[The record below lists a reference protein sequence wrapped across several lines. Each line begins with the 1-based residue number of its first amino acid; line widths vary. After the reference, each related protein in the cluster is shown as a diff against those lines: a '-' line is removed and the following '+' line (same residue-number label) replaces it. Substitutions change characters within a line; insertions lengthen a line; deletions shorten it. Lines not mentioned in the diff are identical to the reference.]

1 MTNDTAVSR
10 RAALLIGT
18 AGTAAVT
25 LAACAPTTT
34 GGTAAG
40 SAGGSTGAAMP
51 SAGSTAATGSD
62 GTVVAK
68 LSDIPVG
75 GSIETALNGKAI
87 FVSQPTK
94 GKVVAFSAVCT
105 HQGCI
110 VKLVDTS
117 FDCPCHG
124 SKFDTA
130 TGAVLAGPA
139 PKPLIGITVSVSG
152 DSVTAS

>member
-10 RAALLIGT
+10 RTALLIGT

-34 GGTAAG
+34 GGTAGG
-40 SAGGSTGAAMP
+40 SAGGSTGAATT
-51 SAGSTAATGSD
+51 GSTAAAGGG

-87 FVSQPTK
+87 FVSQPTA

-110 VKLVDTS
+110 VKLADSS

-124 SKFDTA
+124 SRFDKD

-139 PKPLIGITVSVSG
+139 PKPLLGITVTVSG

>member
-1 MTNDTAVSR
+1 MAIRNR
-10 RAALLIGT
+10 NT

-34 GGTAAG
+34 GGTAGG
-40 SAGGSTGAAMP
+40 SAGGSTGAATT
-51 SAGSTAATGSD
+51 GSTAAAGGG

-87 FVSQPTK
+87 FVSQPTA

-110 VKLVDTS
+110 VKLADSS

-124 SKFDTA
+124 SRFDKD

-139 PKPLIGITVSVSG
+139 PKPLLGITVTVSG

>member
-1 MTNDTAVSR
+1 MTNATAVSR
-10 RAALLIGT
+10 RTALLIGT

-40 SAGGSTGAAMP
+40 SAGGSTGAA
-51 SAGSTAATGSD
+51 GSG

-87 FVSQPTK
+87 FVSQPTA

-110 VKLVDTS
+110 VKLADTS

-124 SKFDTA
+124 SKFDKD

-139 PKPLIGITVSVSG
+139 PKPLIGIAVTVSG

>member
-10 RAALLIGT
+10 RTALLIGT

-40 SAGGSTGAAMP
+40 SGGSSTGAATP
-51 SAGSTAATGSD
+51 VPGGTAAGSG

-75 GSIETALNGKAI
+75 GSIETTLNGKAI
-87 FVSQPTK
+87 FVSQPAA
-94 GKVVAFSAVCT
+94 GQVVAFSAVCT
-105 HQGCI
+105 HQGCM
-110 VKLVDTS
+110 VKPVGKE

-124 SKFDTA
+124 SKFDA
-130 TGAVLAGPA
+130 MTGEVLGGPA
-139 PKPLIGITVSVSG
+139 PSPLVAVPVSVTG

>member
-10 RAALLIGT
+10 RTALLIGT

-34 GGTAAG
+34 GGTAGG
-40 SAGGSTGAAMP
+40 SAGGSTGAATT
-51 SAGSTAATGSD
+51 GSTAAAGGG

-87 FVSQPTK
+87 FVSQPTA
-94 GKVVAFSAVCT
+94 GTVVAFSAVCT

-110 VKLVDTS
+110 VKLADSS

-124 SKFDTA
+124 SRFDKD

-139 PKPLIGITVSVSG
+139 PKPLLGITVTVSG

>member
-10 RAALLIGT
+10 RTALLIGT
-18 AGTAAVT
+18 AGTAVVT
-25 LAACAPTTT
+25 LAACTPTTT
-34 GGTAAG
+34 GGTAGG
-40 SAGGSTGAAMP
+40 SAGGSTGAATT
-51 SAGSTAATGSD
+51 GSTAAAGGGG

-87 FVSQPTK
+87 FVSQPTA

-110 VKLVDTS
+110 VKLADSS

-124 SKFDTA
+124 SRFDKD

-139 PKPLIGITVSVSG
+139 PKPLLGITVTVSG

>member
-10 RAALLIGT
+10 RTALLIGT

-34 GGTAAG
+34 GGTAGG
-40 SAGGSTGAAMP
+40 SAGGSTGAATT
-51 SAGSTAATGSD
+51 GSTAAAGGG

-87 FVSQPTK
+87 FVSQPTQ
-94 GKVVAFSAVCT
+94 GTVVAFSAVCT

-124 SKFDTA
+124 SKFDTK

-139 PKPLIGITVSVSG
+139 PKPLIGITVTVTG

>member
-10 RAALLIGT
+10 RTALLIGT

-34 GGTAAG
+34 GGTGAG
-40 SAGGSTGAAMP
+40 SAGGSTGAATS
-51 SAGSTAATGSD
+51 SAG

-87 FVSQPTK
+87 FVSQPTA

>member
-10 RAALLIGT
+10 RTALLIGT

-34 GGTAAG
+34 GGAAAG
-40 SAGGSTGAAMP
+40 SAE
-51 SAGSTAATGSD
+51 GSTAAATPSTGGTAASG

-87 FVSQPTK
+87 FVSQPTA
-94 GKVVAFSAVCT
+94 GTVVAFSAVCT

-124 SKFDTA
+124 SKFDPK

-139 PKPLIGITVSVSG
+139 PKPLIGITVTVSG

>member
-1 MTNDTAVSR
+1 MTNATAVSR
-10 RAALLIGT
+10 RTALLIGT

-34 GGTAAG
+34 GGTTGASTPGAGGTAAAG
-40 SAGGSTGAAMP
+40 SG
-51 SAGSTAATGSD
+51 

-87 FVSQPTK
+87 FVSQPTA

-110 VKLVDTS
+110 VKLADTS

-124 SKFDTA
+124 SKFDKD

-139 PKPLIGITVSVSG
+139 PKPLIGIAVTVTG

>member
-10 RAALLIGT
+10 RTALLIGT

-40 SAGGSTGAAMP
+40 SGGSSTGAATP
-51 SAGSTAATGSD
+51 VPGGTAAGSG

-75 GSIETALNGKAI
+75 GSIETTLNGKAI
-87 FVSQPTK
+87 FVSQPAA
-94 GKVVAFSAVCT
+94 GQVVAFSAVCT

-110 VKLVDTS
+110 VKLADTS

-139 PKPLIGITVSVSG
+139 PKPLIGITVTVSG
-152 DSVTAS
+152 DSVTAN

>member
-1 MTNDTAVSR
+1 MTNDTAVSLR
-10 RAALLIGT
+10 TALLIGT

-40 SAGGSTGAAMP
+40 SG
-51 SAGSTAATGSD
+51 GSTAAATPSAGGTAAAGSG

-94 GKVVAFSAVCT
+94 GNVVAFSAVCT

-124 SKFDTA
+124 SKFDTK

-139 PKPLIGITVSVSG
+139 PKPLIGITVTVSG

>member
-1 MTNDTAVSR
+1 MTNDTTVSR
-10 RAALLIGT
+10 RTALLIGT

-40 SAGGSTGAAMP
+40 SAGGSTGATTP
-51 SAGSTAATGSD
+51 SAGSTAAGSG

-87 FVSQPTK
+87 FVSQPTA

-139 PKPLIGITVSVSG
+139 PKPLIGITVTVSG

>member
-1 MTNDTAVSR
+1 MNATAVSR
-10 RAALLIGT
+10 RTALLIGT

-34 GGTAAG
+34 DGTAAG
-40 SAGGSTGAAMP
+40 SAGGSTGAA
-51 SAGSTAATGSD
+51 GSG

-87 FVSQPTK
+87 FVSQPTA

-110 VKLVDTS
+110 VKLADTS

-124 SKFDTA
+124 SKFDKD

-139 PKPLIGITVSVSG
+139 PKPLIGIAVTVSG

>member
-1 MTNDTAVSR
+1 MTNATAVSR
-10 RAALLIGT
+10 RTALLIGT

-34 GGTAAG
+34 GGTTGASTPGAGGTAAAG
-40 SAGGSTGAAMP
+40 SG
-51 SAGSTAATGSD
+51 

-87 FVSQPTK
+87 FVSQPTA

-110 VKLVDTS
+110 VKLADTS

-124 SKFDTA
+124 SKFDKD

-139 PKPLIGITVSVSG
+139 PKPLIGIAVTVSG

>member
-1 MTNDTAVSR
+1 MNATAVSR
-10 RAALLIGT
+10 RTALLIGT

-34 GGTAAG
+34 GGTTGASTPGAGGTAAAG
-40 SAGGSTGAAMP
+40 SG
-51 SAGSTAATGSD
+51 

-87 FVSQPTK
+87 FVSQPTA

-110 VKLVDTS
+110 VKLADTS

-124 SKFDTA
+124 SKFDKD

-139 PKPLIGITVSVSG
+139 PKPLIGIAVTVSG

>member
-10 RAALLIGT
+10 RTALLIGT

-34 GGTAAG
+34 GGTAGG
-40 SAGGSTGAAMP
+40 SAGGSTGAATT
-51 SAGSTAATGSD
+51 GSTAAAGGG

-87 FVSQPTK
+87 FVSQPTA

-110 VKLVDTS
+110 VKLADTS

-124 SKFDTA
+124 SKFDKD

-139 PKPLIGITVSVSG
+139 PKPLIGIAVTVSG